1 MELDFEHYR
10 YHVDQPTVFL
20 MKIITITGY
29 KGGVGKSTTAIHLAA
44 YFSDL
49 GKTLLVDGDPNHTA
63 LAWSERGSLPFS
75 VADQRRAMKLVSGM
89 DFVLI
94 DTPARPDSND
104 LKELAKGCDLL
115 ILPTLPDVVSLQPM
129 LDTARDLKDAHYR
142 ALVTVAPPLPNRDGE
157 IMQGDLKEAGIP
169 VFSSTIR
176 RTVSFAKAA
185 LQGALVRDLR
195 EETAQAAW
203 EDYKSVG
210 AEIRR
215 LLK

>member
-1 MELDFEHYR
+1 
-10 YHVDQPTVFL
+10 

-29 KGGVGKSTTAIHLAA
+29 KGGVGKSTTAVHLAA

-63 LAWSERGSLPFS
+63 LAWSERGSLPFT
-75 VADQRRAMKLVSGM
+75 VADQRGAMKLITGM
-89 DFVLI
+89 DFVVI
-94 DTPARPDSND
+94 DTPARPDSSD

-129 LDTARDLKDAHYR
+129 LDTARDLKDATYR
-142 ALVTVAPPLPNRDGE
+142 ALVTIAPPHPNRDAE
-157 IMQGDLKEAGIP
+157 IMLDDLKEAGIP
-169 VFSSTIR
+169 VFNSTVR

-185 LQGALVRDLR
+185 LAGKLARDLS
-195 EETAQAAW
+195 EQTAQAAW

-210 AEIRR
+210 KEIRR